1 MWSWH
6 TPTSEPALPLA
17 AAGLAVRKGLPR
29 VLLFTGLCCL
39 HHLRNLGL
47 SFVSSESLGVGAP
60 LVLLGEVGF
69 CLPSPLST
77 RQKNFWRPRHA
88 EQAAH
93 CQQCRKLRPVPVA
106 TVPGRTRWAS
116 AESVSAGA
124 EGRGRNEEQGGEIRP
139 LALLYCAAPI
149 RFLPLP
155 GP

>member
-1 MWSWH
+1 MWSQH
-6 TPTSEPALPLA
+6 PPTSEPALPLA
-17 AAGLAVRKGLPR
+17 AAGLAVRKGLPH

-47 SFVSSESLGVGAP
+47 SCVSSESLRVGAP

-77 RQKNFWRPRHA
+77 RQENFRRPRHA

-106 TVPGRTRWAS
+106 TVPGRTHWAS